1 MKRDFDKDTTLTL
14 DYESGFA
21 TSDKRWHETSAIS
34 EDAVGTVCDA
44 LNDGADG
51 YKYSMHQV
59 RAAMWI
65 MLKDHIDDYLE
76 DIEDYFDRLTSG
88 ERDRLLGEPEIDIA
102 EERRL
107 EAGDVKFDAA
117 RDKQM
122 EVSAT

>member
-1 MKRDFDKDTTLTL
+1 MKHDFGKDTKLIL

-34 EDAVGTVCDA
+34 EDAVGNVCDS
-44 LNDGADG
+44 LNGGAES
-51 YKYSMHQV
+51 YKYSMCQV
-59 RAAMWI
+59 RAALWI

-88 ERDRLLGEPEIDIA
+88 ERDRLLGDPEIDVA
-102 EERRL
+102 EEGRL
-107 EAGDVKFDAA
+107 EAGDAKFDAA

-122 EVSAT
+122 EASA

>member
-1 MKRDFDKDTTLTL
+1 MKHDFDKETKLTL

-34 EDAVGTVCDA
+34 EDAVGNVCDS
-44 LNDGADG
+44 LNDGAEG
-51 YKYSMHQV
+51 YKYSMCQV
-59 RAAMWI
+59 HAALWI

-88 ERDRLLGEPEIDIA
+88 ERDRLLGDPEIDVA

-107 EAGDVKFDAA
+107 EAGDVAFDAA

-122 EVSAT
+122 EASA